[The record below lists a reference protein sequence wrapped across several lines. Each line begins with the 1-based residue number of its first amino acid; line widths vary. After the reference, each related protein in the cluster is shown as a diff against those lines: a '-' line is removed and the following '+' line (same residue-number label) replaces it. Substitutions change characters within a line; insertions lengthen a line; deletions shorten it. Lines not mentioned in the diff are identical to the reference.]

1 MSTSNNDTDDTDDQ
15 NCSPTSS
22 DLTGDDEID
31 FQLDIMDG
39 EDPSR
44 PVTDDECGF
53 DAHPPGP
60 GPMPG
65 TMRFVRTV
73 DDTWAFIERGNLF
86 GWIESSETISL
97 DDVR

>member
-22 DLTGDDEID
+22 GLTGDDEID
-31 FQLDIMDG
+31 FQLDIVDC
-39 EDPSR
+39 EDPSQ
-44 PVTDDECGF
+44 PVSDDDHGF
-53 DAHPPGP
+53 NAHPPGP

-86 GWIESSETISL
+86 GWISADETINL